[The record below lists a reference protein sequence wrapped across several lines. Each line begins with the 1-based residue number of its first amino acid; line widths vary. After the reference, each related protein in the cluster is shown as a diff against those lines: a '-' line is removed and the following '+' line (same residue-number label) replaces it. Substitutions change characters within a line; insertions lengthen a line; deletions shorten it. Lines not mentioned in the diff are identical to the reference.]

1 MKSND
6 ETKCGEADRNRLQ
19 SIVSLLIGLF
29 QNNEVIM
36 LAATS
41 MLVTD
46 VGDETYWR
54 HKVANIMILSPT

>member
-29 QNNEVIM
+29 QNTEVIM

-54 HKVANIMILSPT
+54 QIGMLVTD